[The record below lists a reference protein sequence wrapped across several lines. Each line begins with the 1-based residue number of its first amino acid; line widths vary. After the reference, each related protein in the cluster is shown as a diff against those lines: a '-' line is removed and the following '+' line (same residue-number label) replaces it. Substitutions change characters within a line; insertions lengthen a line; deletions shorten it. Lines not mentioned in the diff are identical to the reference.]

1 MKFKKIFLLVL
12 ALPLMEACDAKFDS
26 KKVSDKDI
34 ENVEI
39 IDTASSKHLA
49 FKGVPIDGTLK
60 QFTTRMKQAGFIERK
75 RLDGTSVLIGDFA
88 GYKNCKVYV
97 STIDGNDVVSHITVE
112 FPHQDTW
119 EKLYGDYKSLKEMLT
134 EKYGQPSMGKEIF
147 LKKHIADDDDYF
159 RMQGVKDGVN
169 KFESFFT
176 TEKGSI
182 KLWINHVGH
191 ESTFV
196 SLQYNDKING
206 EIVKQQA
213 INDL

>member
-75 RLDGTSVLIGDFA
+75 RLDGTSILIGDFA

-119 EKLYGDYKSLKEMLT
+119 EKLYEDYKSLKEMLT
-134 EKYGQPSMGKEIF
+134 EKYGQPSMTQEVFVNK
-147 LKKHIADDDDYF
+147 LMVDNDYF
-159 RMQGVKDGVN
+159 RMDAVRDDECKY
-169 KFESFFT
+169 ESLFT
-176 TEKGSI
+176 TEKGGI
-182 KLWINHVGH
+182 KLWIEHAGR

-206 EIVKQQA
+206 ETVKQQA